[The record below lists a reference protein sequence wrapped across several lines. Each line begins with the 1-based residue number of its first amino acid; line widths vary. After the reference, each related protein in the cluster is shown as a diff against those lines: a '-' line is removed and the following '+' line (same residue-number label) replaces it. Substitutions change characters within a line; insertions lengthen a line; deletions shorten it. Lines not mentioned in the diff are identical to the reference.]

1 MPLAVGNCPVV
12 DNLMAFD
19 NHPHKAQ
26 RTAAYSVAAFVVAAS
41 AAVFPSQL
49 FAYTVPDSCLCWV
62 SGSLAASHVAAVARM
77 VVGIEENCCCVGKGA
92 VDVVGD
98 WLDLEHTGFAQEE
111 NHYNPFAVDPE
122 GQQ

>member
-1 MPLAVGNCPVV
+1 MK
-12 DNLMAFD
+12 NLCL
-19 NHPHKAQ
+19 PHKAQ

-98 WLDLEHTGFAQEE
+98 WLGLEHTGFAQEE
-111 NHYNPFAVDPE
+111 NHYNLWE
-122 GQQ
+122 ENKNKNKQLINSIHLSWIT